1 MQVRALHCAAAVTEP
16 IAAPDRRI
24 LIAIGWMCF
33 AGMLFSFMGGFAKI
47 LGASYST
54 VQVSWARAFIHLVFL
69 AAVFMPA
76 GGIAVLRSR
85 RPKLQ
90 LARALTLTI
99 SNLCFFYAVTFI
111 PLAKASAIS
120 LASPLIVAILAWPML
135 RERTTKLRV
144 AAVLSGF
151 IGVLVV
157 IRPGGEVFHWA
168 SLFILAS
175 AASYAI
181 YQILTRMVAPFDP
194 PATSALWSPLTG
206 AIGLMVFMPFVW
218 EAPHSLGDAAMFLAC
233 GTLGATG
240 HYCVARA
247 LTLAPANII
256 SPFQY
261 VQLLS
266 ATGVGWLMF
275 DHLPDAGTW
284 LGASIIVG
292 SGLLLAWAQSR
303 GK

>member
-1 MQVRALHCAAAVTEP
+1 VTDP

-24 LIAIGWMCF
+24 PVAIAWMCV
-33 AGMLFSFMGGFAKI
+33 AGMLFSMMGGFAKL
-47 LGASYST
+47 LGASYSS

-90 LARALTLTI
+90 LLRAVTLTT
-99 SNLCFFYAVTFI
+99 SNLCFFYGVTFI
-111 PLAKASAIS
+111 PLAKASAVS
-120 LASPLIVAILAWPML
+120 LASPLIVALLAWPL
-135 RERTTKLRV
+135 LGERTNARRV
-144 AAVLSGF
+144 AAVVTGF

-168 SLFILAS
+168 SLFILVS
-175 AASYAI
+175 ATSYAV

-194 PATSALWSPLTG
+194 PATSALWAPLVG
-206 AIGLMVFMPFVW
+206 AVGLMVFMPFLWVT
-218 EAPHSLGDAAMFLAC
+218 PRSLADAAMFLAC

-247 LTLAPANII
+247 LTMAPANII

-266 ATGVGWLMF
+266 ATVVGFVLF

-284 LGASIIVG
+284 LGAGIIIA
-292 SGLLLAWAQSR
+292 SGLALGWAQSR
-303 GK
+303 KA